1 MGREDDIRDAI
12 NCAVAEFSH
21 YDTNPIAWQSW
32 IVYLLESL
40 QEKAMDTNPIH
51 QEVYEDMLEML
62 LDQIRTRLRN
72 GAW

>member
-1 MGREDDIRDAI
+1 MSREDEIRDAI
-12 NCAVAEFSH
+12 NQAVEAFTRYDPNPITWQSWLIYLLQRLQEQSL
-21 YDTNPIAWQSW
+21 DTNP
-32 IVYLLESL
+32 L
-40 QEKAMDTNPIH
+40 H

>member
-12 NCAVAEFSH
+12 NRAVAEFSH

>member
-12 NCAVAEFSH
+12 NRAVAEFSK
-21 YDTNPIAWQSW
+21 YDTNPITWQSW